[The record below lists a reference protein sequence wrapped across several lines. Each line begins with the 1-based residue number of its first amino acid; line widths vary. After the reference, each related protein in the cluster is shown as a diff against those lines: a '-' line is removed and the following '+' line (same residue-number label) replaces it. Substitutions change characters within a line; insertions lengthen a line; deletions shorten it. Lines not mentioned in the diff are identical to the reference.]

1 MTAWV
6 IPIGAEFP
14 GHWTIARD
22 HGAWD
27 LTRGAAIEPSDDV
40 IFWLGG
46 ASVLAWVRATS
57 SATSPIPRRP
67 ITPWEDR
74 ETSRYVARFTFTTI
88 SEDPVGAPSWGQ
100 VRENI
105 EAQSGLNRGPVR
117 VDGTK
122 GIHYLRSLFRAQPE
136 RALPAAGRQLRSV
149 DTPGTDLARSLVAID
164 TEYEHSDTDA
174 RRRVLSAVVR
184 RRGQQEFRGRLWRP
198 TEAGVRSQGPVPL
211 RFLKLRISTPTRAT
225 TRSMSETGSCCG
237 ATSTPC
243 STCTSSLRRRGSWS
257 RWHPSCGVP
266 SMGVITSSGCG
277 YPVTR
282 RSTQMRTRLPGT
294 ANDVRGTPWRSAT
307 GERLP

>member
-1 MTAWV
+1 LTAWI
-6 IPIGAEFP
+6 IPIGAAFLD
-14 GHWTIARD
+14 HWSIARD

-27 LTRGAAIEPSDDV
+27 LTRRAAIEPSDDI

-57 SATSPIPRRP
+57 YATSPIPRRP
-67 ITPWEDR
+67 VIPWEDR

-184 RRGQQEFRGRLWRP
+184 RRGQQEFRGRLL
-198 TEAGVRSQGPVPL
+198 AAYGGGCAV
-211 RFLKLRISTPTRAT
+211 
-225 TRSMSETGSCCG
+225 TGSSAAPVLEAAHIDAYSG
-237 ATSTPC
+237 DHTQHVRNGIVLRSDVHTLFDLHLITATAGFLVAVAPE
-243 STCTSSLRRRGSWS
+243 LRGTEYGRYHQQRL
-257 RWHPSCGVP
+257 
-266 SMGVITSSGCG
+266 
-277 YPVTR
+277 
-282 RSTQMRTRLPGT
+282 RLPS
-294 ANDVRGTPWRSAT
+294 DSAQHPDADALARHRQRCT
-307 GERLP
+307 WYALAERHR